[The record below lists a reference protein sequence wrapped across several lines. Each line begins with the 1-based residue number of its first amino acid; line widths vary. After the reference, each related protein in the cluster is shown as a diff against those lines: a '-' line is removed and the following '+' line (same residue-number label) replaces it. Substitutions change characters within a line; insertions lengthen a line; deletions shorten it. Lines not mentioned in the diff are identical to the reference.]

1 MTRSD
6 RPRWKGFRIVPYL
19 IETFDKPNHTH
30 VRSHVRPR
38 HLEFLDANRDKLL
51 ACGAKLNDGGEI
63 ANGGIYLLDVDDRD
77 TAEQFISHDP
87 FTQADLFERVVI
99 TRWRKAYFNFESCLI
114 DETDQ
119 QDGRK

>member
-1 MTRSD
+1 MH
-6 RPRWKGFRIVPYL
+6 IVPYL

-30 VRSHVRPR
+30 GRSRVRPR
-38 HLEFLDANRDKLL
+38 HLEFLDANREKLL

-63 ANGGIYLLDVDDRD
+63 SSGGIYLLDVDDRD

-99 TRWRKAYFNFESCLI
+99 TRWRKAYFNFESCLV
-114 DETDQ
+114 ENGDQ
-119 QDGRK
+119 PDRRK

>member
-1 MTRSD
+1 VTASRE
-6 RPRWKGFRIVPYL
+6 RLIALPYL
-19 IETFDKPNHTH
+19 IETYDKPNHTH
-30 VRSHVRPR
+30 VRSHIRPR

-63 ANGGIYLLDVDDRD
+63 ASGGIYLLDVDDRV

-99 TRWRKAYFNFESCLI
+99 TRWRKAYFNFESCLV
-114 DETDQ
+114 DEADQ
-119 QDGRK
+119 PDRRT

>member
-1 MTRSD
+1 MH
-6 RPRWKGFRIVPYL
+6 IVPYL

-30 VRSHVRPR
+30 VRSRVRPR
-38 HLEFLDANRDKLL
+38 HLEFLDTNREKLL

-63 ANGGIYLLDVDDRD
+63 ASGGIYLLDVDDRN

-99 TRWRKAYFNFESCLI
+99 TRWRKAYFNFESCLA
-114 DETDQ
+114 ENGDQ
-119 QDGRK
+119 PDRRK